1 MWLLPVGVHILPV
14 RYELVEIEVIVVLVW
29 CGCDL
34 WCDNPMVGKN
44 GICFDVSGLPFC
56 WSRSGC
62 GNCLLWTCVVK
73 LGG

>member
-1 MWLLPVGVHILPV
+1 MCLLPVGVHILPV

-44 GICFDVSGLPFC
+44 GICFDVSGLPFV
-56 WSRSGC
+56 G
-62 GNCLLWTCVVK
+62 CVVGVEIAFRG
-73 LGG
+73 LVLLC

>member
-1 MWLLPVGVHILPV
+1 MCLLPVGVHILPV
-14 RYELVEIEVIVVLVW
+14 RYELVEWEVVVVKRFDLIVTCDEISPWWGMIFAWRVW
-29 CGCDL
+29 AA
-34 WCDNPMVGKN
+34 VR
-44 GICFDVSGLPFC
+44 